1 MKYFFL
7 FLPIFITAQFTNV
20 KGFVKSDYG
29 NLGYA
34 SVSLLKSEKGVITN
48 DNGYFEIDID
58 FSKENELFI
67 SYLGHISKK
76 ISLNN
81 KALNFNN
88 LIIYLEEDI
97 NGLNEIVVTGTMKDE
112 FVTESPVKV
121 NVITAKKINS
131 FLPSAGTNITKII
144 QLINGAQEVI
154 ACGVCYTNSISI
166 NGLEGPYTSILMDG
180 IPMYGNLASVYGL
193 NGIPNM
199 IIDRLEI
206 VKGPSSTLYGSE
218 AVAGVINIIT
228 KNPEDQPFL
237 SLDIQGTSHMESY
250 INMTLTPKI
259 GNTTGY
265 FGLNWDRKNDY
276 DDYNSDGFGDDI
288 NLDRISIFN
297 KWNIHRKSKKQFII
311 SSRYYFEDRRNGVEE
326 FLKNGNYKKLRGSE
340 NIYGES
346 IYTSRVELFGTY
358 KFNNEISFQFSFN
371 DHNQNSVYGT
381 TLFKADQSIAFGQFI
396 WNRTIKKHDLVI
408 GAAYRFTFYDDNTTA
423 TFNEFLGIN
432 KEEITQLPGVFI
444 QDEIQFNEQNSLLL
458 GFRYDYNSIHGTIF
472 TPRLNYKISNQ
483 DLSSI
488 LRISIGSGYRIAQ
501 IFTEDHAALT
511 GARDVVFLNDL
522 DPETSWNINLNY
534 VYKMYLKQGHILNFD
549 ASIFRTDFS
558 NKILPNYDTDPN
570 LIIFDNLS
578 GKSVT
583 QGISLNFN
591 SVFQNGLRISLGATY
606 IDSYIDSKG
615 LKTIPYL
622 TEKFQGVWNIKY
634 EFQKSNIT
642 LDFTGTITGPLKLPL
657 LGDLDPRSQF
667 SPTFN
672 IINLQLT
679 KEWNN
684 SYELYGGVKNILNFT
699 PADNS
704 IARAFDPFDR
714 EVKFDTSGAAQVSP
728 GNPYALTF
736 DPSYVYA
743 SNQGSRFFIGF
754 RYYLN

>member
-1 MKYFFL
+1 MLVRLLLAVCFTQF
-7 FLPIFITAQFTNV
+7 IFAQEQIV
-20 KGFVKSDYG
+20 KGIVLFEG
-29 NLGYA
+29 IPLEGA
-34 SVSLLKSEKGVITN
+34 SVIVKDFNVGTITDASGAFSLTLSNIKNPKIT
-48 DNGYFEIDID
+48 
-58 FSKENELFI
+58 I
-67 SYLGHISKK
+67 SYLGYKS
-76 ISLNN
+76 
-81 KALNFNN
+81 FN
-88 LIIYLEEDI
+88 L
-97 NGLNEIVVTGTMKDE
+97 K
-112 FVTESPVKV
+112 
-121 NVITAKKINS
+121 
-131 FLPSAGTNITKII
+131 ITKISNDLGNI
-144 QLINGAQEVI
+144 ELVSDDKLDEVVISGTLKPVSRLKSPVSVEVYAESFFKANPTSSIFEALDIINGVRPQLN
-154 ACGVCYTNSISI
+154 CNVCSTGDIHI
-166 NGLEGPYTSILMDG
+166 NGQEGSYTMILIDG
-180 IPMYGNLASVYGL
+180 LPIVSGLSSVYGL
-193 NGIPNM
+193 SGIPQSLIERIE
-199 IIDRLEI
+199 II
-206 VKGPSSTLYGSE
+206 KGPASTLYGSE
-218 AVAGVINIIT
+218 AIGGVINLIT
-228 KNPEDQPFL
+228 KIPENASRFSFDSFTSNWGDLNLDLGHQYRLSKKINGLLGVNYFKYSNPVD
-237 SLDIQGTSHMESY
+237 
-250 INMTLTPKI
+250 N
-259 GNTTGY
+259 
-265 FGLNWDRKNDY
+265 
-276 DDYNSDGFGDDI
+276 NSDGFTD
-288 NLDRISIFN
+288 LTLQDRISVFN
-297 KWNIHRKSKKQFII
+297 KLNIGKRLSFA
-311 SSRYYFEDRRNGVEE
+311 SRFVYEDRWGGEMNWNPT
-326 FLKNGNYKKLRGSE
+326 FRGGDLV
-340 NIYGES
+340 YGES

-432 KEEITQLPGVFI
+432 KEEITQIPGVFI
-444 QDEIQFNEQNSLLL
+444 QDEIKFNEQNSLLL

-522 DPETSWNINLNY
+522 DPEMSWNINLNY

-615 LKTIPYL
+615 LKTVPYL

-679 KEWNN
+679 KGWNN

-714 EVKFDTSGAAQVSP
+714 EVKFDASGAAQVSP

>member
-1 MKYFFL
+1 MLVRLLLAVCFTQF
-7 FLPIFITAQFTNV
+7 IFAQEQIV
-20 KGFVKSDYG
+20 KGIVLFEG
-29 NLGYA
+29 IPLEGA
-34 SVSLLKSEKGVITN
+34 SVIVKDFNVGTITDASGAFSLTLSNIKNPKIT
-48 DNGYFEIDID
+48 
-58 FSKENELFI
+58 I
-67 SYLGHISKK
+67 SYLGYKS
-76 ISLNN
+76 
-81 KALNFNN
+81 FN
-88 LIIYLEEDI
+88 L
-97 NGLNEIVVTGTMKDE
+97 K
-112 FVTESPVKV
+112 
-121 NVITAKKINS
+121 
-131 FLPSAGTNITKII
+131 ITKISNDLGNI
-144 QLINGAQEVI
+144 ELVSDDKLDEVVISGTLKPVSRLKSPVSVEVYAESFFKANPTSSIFEALDIINGVRPQLN
-154 ACGVCYTNSISI
+154 CNVCSTGDIHI
-166 NGLEGPYTSILMDG
+166 NGQEGSYTMILIDG
-180 IPMYGNLASVYGL
+180 LPIVSGLSSVYGL
-193 NGIPNM
+193 SGIPQSLIERIE
-199 IIDRLEI
+199 II
-206 VKGPSSTLYGSE
+206 KGPASTLYGSE
-218 AVAGVINIIT
+218 AIGGVINLIT
-228 KNPEDQPFL
+228 KIPENASRFSFDSFTSNWGDLNLDLGHQYRLSKKINGLLGVNYFKYSNPVD
-237 SLDIQGTSHMESY
+237 
-250 INMTLTPKI
+250 N
-259 GNTTGY
+259 
-265 FGLNWDRKNDY
+265 
-276 DDYNSDGFGDDI
+276 NSDGFTD
-288 NLDRISIFN
+288 LTLQDRISVFN
-297 KWNIHRKSKKQFII
+297 KLNIGKRLSFA
-311 SSRYYFEDRRNGVEE
+311 SRFVYEDRWGGEMNWNPT
-326 FLKNGNYKKLRGSE
+326 FRGGDLV
-340 NIYGES
+340 YGES

-432 KEEITQLPGVFI
+432 KEEITQIPGVFI
-444 QDEIQFNEQNSLLL
+444 QDEIKFNEQNSLLL

-522 DPETSWNINLNY
+522 DPEMSWNINLNY

-679 KEWNN
+679 KGWNN

-714 EVKFDTSGAAQVSP
+714 EVKFDASGAAQVSP

>member
-1 MKYFFL
+1 MLVRLLLAVCFTQF
-7 FLPIFITAQFTNV
+7 IFAQEQIV
-20 KGFVKSDYG
+20 KGIVLFEG
-29 NLGYA
+29 IPLEGA
-34 SVSLLKSEKGVITN
+34 SVIVKDFNVGTITDASGAFSLTLSNIKNTKIT
-48 DNGYFEIDID
+48 
-58 FSKENELFI
+58 I
-67 SYLGHISKK
+67 SYLGYKS
-76 ISLNN
+76 
-81 KALNFNN
+81 FN
-88 LIIYLEEDI
+88 L
-97 NGLNEIVVTGTMKDE
+97 K
-112 FVTESPVKV
+112 
-121 NVITAKKINS
+121 
-131 FLPSAGTNITKII
+131 ITKISNDLGNI
-144 QLINGAQEVI
+144 ELVSDDKLDEVVISGTLKPVSRLKSPVSVEVYAESFFKANPTSSIFEALDIINGVRPQLN
-154 ACGVCYTNSISI
+154 CNVCSTGDIHI
-166 NGLEGPYTSILMDG
+166 NGQEGSYTMILIDG
-180 IPMYGNLASVYGL
+180 LPIVSGLSSVYGVS
-193 NGIPNM
+193 GIPQSLIERIE
-199 IIDRLEI
+199 II
-206 VKGPSSTLYGSE
+206 KGPAPTLYGSE
-218 AVAGVINIIT
+218 AIGGVINLIT
-228 KNPEDQPFL
+228 KIPENASRFSFDSFTSNWGDLNLDLGHQYRLSKKINGLLGVNYFKYSNPVD
-237 SLDIQGTSHMESY
+237 
-250 INMTLTPKI
+250 N
-259 GNTTGY
+259 
-265 FGLNWDRKNDY
+265 
-276 DDYNSDGFGDDI
+276 NSDGFTD
-288 NLDRISIFN
+288 LTLQDRISVFN
-297 KWNIHRKSKKQFII
+297 KLNIGKRLSFA
-311 SSRYYFEDRRNGVEE
+311 SRFVYEDRWGGEMNWNPT
-326 FLKNGNYKKLRGSE
+326 FRGGDLV
-340 NIYGES
+340 YGES

-444 QDEIQFNEQNSLLL
+444 QDEIKFNEQNSLLL

-522 DPETSWNINLNY
+522 EPEMSWNINLNY

-679 KEWNN
+679 KGWNN

-714 EVKFDTSGAAQVSP
+714 EVKFDASGAAQVSP

>member
-1 MKYFFL
+1 MLVRLLLAVCFTQF
-7 FLPIFITAQFTNV
+7 IFAQEQIV
-20 KGFVKSDYG
+20 KGIVLFEG
-29 NLGYA
+29 IPLEGA
-34 SVSLLKSEKGVITN
+34 SVIVKDFNFGTITDASGAFSLSLSNIKNPKIT
-48 DNGYFEIDID
+48 
-58 FSKENELFI
+58 I
-67 SYLGHISKK
+67 SYLGYKS
-76 ISLNN
+76 
-81 KALNFNN
+81 FN
-88 LIIYLEEDI
+88 L
-97 NGLNEIVVTGTMKDE
+97 K
-112 FVTESPVKV
+112 
-121 NVITAKKINS
+121 
-131 FLPSAGTNITKII
+131 ITKISNDLGNI
-144 QLINGAQEVI
+144 ELVSDDKLDEVVISGTLKPVSRLKSPVSVEVYAESFFKANPTSSIFEALDIINGVRPQLN
-154 ACGVCYTNSISI
+154 CNVCSTGDIHI
-166 NGLEGPYTSILMDG
+166 NGQEGSYTMILIDG
-180 IPMYGNLASVYGL
+180 LPIVSGLSSVYGL
-193 NGIPNM
+193 SGIPQSLIERIE
-199 IIDRLEI
+199 II
-206 VKGPSSTLYGSE
+206 KGPASTLYGSE
-218 AVAGVINIIT
+218 AIGGVINLIT
-228 KNPEDQPFL
+228 KIPENASRFSFDSFTSNWGDLNLDLGHQYRLSKKINGLLGVNYFKYSNPVD
-237 SLDIQGTSHMESY
+237 
-250 INMTLTPKI
+250 N
-259 GNTTGY
+259 
-265 FGLNWDRKNDY
+265 
-276 DDYNSDGFGDDI
+276 NSDGFTD
-288 NLDRISIFN
+288 LTLQDRISVFN
-297 KWNIHRKSKKQFII
+297 KLNIGKRLSFA
-311 SSRYYFEDRRNGVEE
+311 SRFVYEDRWGGEMNWNPT
-326 FLKNGNYKKLRGSE
+326 FRGGDLV
-340 NIYGES
+340 YGES

-522 DPETSWNINLNY
+522 DPEMSWNINLNY

-679 KEWNN
+679 KGWNN

-714 EVKFDTSGAAQVSP
+714 EVKFDASGAAQVSP

>member
-1 MKYFFL
+1 MLVRLLLAVCFTQF
-7 FLPIFITAQFTNV
+7 IFAQEQIV
-20 KGFVKSDYG
+20 KGIVLFEG
-29 NLGYA
+29 IPLEGA
-34 SVSLLKSEKGVITN
+34 SVIVKDFNIGTITDASGAFSLTLSNIKNPKIT
-48 DNGYFEIDID
+48 
-58 FSKENELFI
+58 I
-67 SYLGHISKK
+67 SYLGYKS
-76 ISLNN
+76 
-81 KALNFNN
+81 FN
-88 LIIYLEEDI
+88 L
-97 NGLNEIVVTGTMKDE
+97 K
-112 FVTESPVKV
+112 
-121 NVITAKKINS
+121 
-131 FLPSAGTNITKII
+131 ITKISNDLGNI
-144 QLINGAQEVI
+144 ELVSDDKLDEVVISGTLKPISRLKSPVSVEVYAESFFKANPTSSIFEALDIINGVRPQLN
-154 ACGVCYTNSISI
+154 CNVCSTGDIHI
-166 NGLEGPYTSILMDG
+166 NGQEGSYTMILIDG
-180 IPMYGNLASVYGL
+180 LPIVSGLSSVYGL
-193 NGIPNM
+193 SGIPQSLIERIE
-199 IIDRLEI
+199 II
-206 VKGPSSTLYGSE
+206 KGPASTLYGSE
-218 AVAGVINIIT
+218 AIGGVINLIT
-228 KNPEDQPFL
+228 KIPENASRFSFDSFTSNWGDLNLDLGHQYRLSKKINGLLGVNYFKYSNPVD
-237 SLDIQGTSHMESY
+237 
-250 INMTLTPKI
+250 N
-259 GNTTGY
+259 
-265 FGLNWDRKNDY
+265 
-276 DDYNSDGFGDDI
+276 NSDGFTD
-288 NLDRISIFN
+288 LTLQDRISVFN
-297 KWNIHRKSKKQFII
+297 KLNIGKRLSFA
-311 SSRYYFEDRRNGVEE
+311 SRFVYEDRWGGEMNWNPT
-326 FLKNGNYKKLRGSE
+326 FRGGDLV
-340 NIYGES
+340 YGES

-432 KEEITQLPGVFI
+432 KEEITQIPGVFI
-444 QDEIQFNEQNSLLL
+444 QDEIKFNEQNSLLL

-522 DPETSWNINLNY
+522 DPEMSWNINLNY

-615 LKTIPYL
+615 LKTVPYL

-679 KEWNN
+679 KGWNN

-714 EVKFDTSGAAQVSP
+714 EVKFDASGAAQVSP

>member
-1 MKYFFL
+1 MLVRLLLAVCFTQF
-7 FLPIFITAQFTNV
+7 IFAQEQIV
-20 KGFVKSDYG
+20 KGIVLFEG
-29 NLGYA
+29 IPLEGA
-34 SVSLLKSEKGVITN
+34 SVIVKDFNVGTITDASGAFSLTLSNIKNPKIT
-48 DNGYFEIDID
+48 
-58 FSKENELFI
+58 I
-67 SYLGHISKK
+67 SYLGYKS
-76 ISLNN
+76 
-81 KALNFNN
+81 FN
-88 LIIYLEEDI
+88 L
-97 NGLNEIVVTGTMKDE
+97 K
-112 FVTESPVKV
+112 
-121 NVITAKKINS
+121 
-131 FLPSAGTNITKII
+131 ITKISNDLGNI
-144 QLINGAQEVI
+144 ELVSDDKLDEVVISGTLKPVSRLKSPVSVEVYAESFFKANPTSSIFEALDIINGVRPQLN
-154 ACGVCYTNSISI
+154 CNVCSTGDIHI
-166 NGLEGPYTSILMDG
+166 NGQEGSYTMILIDG
-180 IPMYGNLASVYGL
+180 LPIVSGLSSVYGL
-193 NGIPNM
+193 SGIPQSLIERIE
-199 IIDRLEI
+199 II
-206 VKGPSSTLYGSE
+206 KGPASTLYGSE
-218 AVAGVINIIT
+218 AIGGVINLIT
-228 KNPEDQPFL
+228 KIPENASRFSFDSFTSNWGDLNLDLGHQYRLSKKINGLLGVNYFKYSNPVD
-237 SLDIQGTSHMESY
+237 
-250 INMTLTPKI
+250 N
-259 GNTTGY
+259 
-265 FGLNWDRKNDY
+265 
-276 DDYNSDGFGDDI
+276 NSDGFTD
-288 NLDRISIFN
+288 LTLQDRISVFN
-297 KWNIHRKSKKQFII
+297 KLNIGKRLSFA
-311 SSRYYFEDRRNGVEE
+311 SRFVYEDRWGGEMNWNPT
-326 FLKNGNYKKLRGSE
+326 FRGGDLV
-340 NIYGES
+340 YGES

-432 KEEITQLPGVFI
+432 KEEITQIPGVFI
-444 QDEIQFNEQNSLLL
+444 QDEIKFNEQNSLLL

-522 DPETSWNINLNY
+522 DPEMSWNINLNY

-570 LIIFDNLS
+570 LIIFDNLI

-615 LKTIPYL
+615 LKTVPYL

-679 KEWNN
+679 KGWNN

-714 EVKFDTSGAAQVSP
+714 EVKFDASGAAQVSP

>member
-1 MKYFFL
+1 MLVRLLLAVCFTQF
-7 FLPIFITAQFTNV
+7 IFAQEQIV
-20 KGFVKSDYG
+20 KGIVLFEG
-29 NLGYA
+29 IPLEGA
-34 SVSLLKSEKGVITN
+34 SVIVKDFNVGTITDASGAFSLTLSNIKNPKIT
-48 DNGYFEIDID
+48 
-58 FSKENELFI
+58 I
-67 SYLGHISKK
+67 SYLGYKS
-76 ISLNN
+76 
-81 KALNFNN
+81 FN
-88 LIIYLEEDI
+88 L
-97 NGLNEIVVTGTMKDE
+97 K
-112 FVTESPVKV
+112 
-121 NVITAKKINS
+121 
-131 FLPSAGTNITKII
+131 ITKISNDLGNI
-144 QLINGAQEVI
+144 ELVSDDKLDEVVISGTLKPVSRLKSPVSVEVYAESFFKANPTSSIFEALDIINGVRPQLN
-154 ACGVCYTNSISI
+154 CNVCSTGDIHI
-166 NGLEGPYTSILMDG
+166 NGQEGSYTMILIDG
-180 IPMYGNLASVYGL
+180 LPIVSGLSSVYGVS
-193 NGIPNM
+193 GIPQSLIERIE
-199 IIDRLEI
+199 II
-206 VKGPSSTLYGSE
+206 KGPASTLYGSE
-218 AVAGVINIIT
+218 AIGGVINLIT
-228 KNPEDQPFL
+228 KIPENASRFSFDSFTSNWGDLNLDLGHQYRLSKKINGLLGVNYFKYSNPVD
-237 SLDIQGTSHMESY
+237 
-250 INMTLTPKI
+250 N
-259 GNTTGY
+259 
-265 FGLNWDRKNDY
+265 
-276 DDYNSDGFGDDI
+276 NSDGFTD
-288 NLDRISIFN
+288 LTLQDRISVFN
-297 KWNIHRKSKKQFII
+297 KLNIGKRLSFASRFVYADRWGGEMNWNPTF
-311 SSRYYFEDRRNGVEE
+311 
-326 FLKNGNYKKLRGSE
+326 RGGDLV
-340 NIYGES
+340 YGES

-444 QDEIQFNEQNSLLL
+444 QDEIKFNELNSLLL

-522 DPETSWNINLNY
+522 DPEMSWNINLNY

-615 LKTIPYL
+615 LKKIPYL

-679 KEWNN
+679 KGWNN

-714 EVKFDTSGAAQVSP
+714 EVKFDASGAAQVSP

-743 SNQGSRFFIGF
+743 SNQGFRFFIGF

>member
-1 MKYFFL
+1 MLVRLLLAVCFTQF
-7 FLPIFITAQFTNV
+7 IFAQEQIV
-20 KGFVKSDYG
+20 KGIVLFEG
-29 NLGYA
+29 IPLEGA
-34 SVSLLKSEKGVITN
+34 SVIVKDFNIGTITDASGAFSLTLSNIKNPKIT
-48 DNGYFEIDID
+48 
-58 FSKENELFI
+58 I
-67 SYLGHISKK
+67 SYLGYKS
-76 ISLNN
+76 
-81 KALNFNN
+81 FN
-88 LIIYLEEDI
+88 L
-97 NGLNEIVVTGTMKDE
+97 K
-112 FVTESPVKV
+112 
-121 NVITAKKINS
+121 
-131 FLPSAGTNITKII
+131 ITKISNDLGNI
-144 QLINGAQEVI
+144 ELVSDDKLDEVVISGTLKPISRLKSPVSVEVYAESFFKANPTSSIFEALDIINGVRPQLN
-154 ACGVCYTNSISI
+154 CNVCSTGDIHI
-166 NGLEGPYTSILMDG
+166 NGQEGSYTMILIDG
-180 IPMYGNLASVYGL
+180 LPIVSGLSSVYGL
-193 NGIPNM
+193 SGIPQSLIERIE
-199 IIDRLEI
+199 II
-206 VKGPSSTLYGSE
+206 KGPASTLYGSE
-218 AVAGVINIIT
+218 AIGGVINLIT
-228 KNPEDQPFL
+228 KIPENASRFSFDSFTSNWGDLNLDLGHQYRLSKKINGLLGVNYFKYSNPVD
-237 SLDIQGTSHMESY
+237 
-250 INMTLTPKI
+250 N
-259 GNTTGY
+259 
-265 FGLNWDRKNDY
+265 
-276 DDYNSDGFGDDI
+276 NSDGFTD
-288 NLDRISIFN
+288 LSLQDRISVFN
-297 KWNIHRKSKKQFII
+297 KLNIGKRLSFA
-311 SSRYYFEDRRNGVEE
+311 SRFVYEDRWGGEMNWNPT
-326 FLKNGNYKKLRGSE
+326 FRGGDLV
-340 NIYGES
+340 YGES

-522 DPETSWNINLNY
+522 EPEMSWNINLNY

-578 GKSVT
+578 GRSVT

>member
-1 MKYFFL
+1 MLVRLLLAVCFTQF
-7 FLPIFITAQFTNV
+7 IFAQEQIV
-20 KGFVKSDYG
+20 KGIVLFEG
-29 NLGYA
+29 IPLEGA
-34 SVSLLKSEKGVITN
+34 SVIVKDFNVGTITDASGAFSLTLSNIKNPKIT
-48 DNGYFEIDID
+48 
-58 FSKENELFI
+58 I
-67 SYLGHISKK
+67 SYLGYKS
-76 ISLNN
+76 
-81 KALNFNN
+81 FN
-88 LIIYLEEDI
+88 L
-97 NGLNEIVVTGTMKDE
+97 K
-112 FVTESPVKV
+112 
-121 NVITAKKINS
+121 
-131 FLPSAGTNITKII
+131 ITKISNDLGNI
-144 QLINGAQEVI
+144 ELVSDDKLDEVVISGTLKPVSRLKSPVSVEVYAESFFKANPTSSIFEALDIINGVRPQLN
-154 ACGVCYTNSISI
+154 CNVCSTGDIHI
-166 NGLEGPYTSILMDG
+166 NGQEGSYTMILIDG
-180 IPMYGNLASVYGL
+180 LPIVSGLSSVYGL
-193 NGIPNM
+193 SGIPQSLIERIE
-199 IIDRLEI
+199 II
-206 VKGPSSTLYGSE
+206 KGPASTLYGSE
-218 AVAGVINIIT
+218 AIGGVINLIT
-228 KNPEDQPFL
+228 KIPENASRFSFDSFTSNWGDLNLDLGHQYRLSKKINGLLGVNYFKYSNPVD
-237 SLDIQGTSHMESY
+237 
-250 INMTLTPKI
+250 N
-259 GNTTGY
+259 
-265 FGLNWDRKNDY
+265 
-276 DDYNSDGFGDDI
+276 NSDGFTD
-288 NLDRISIFN
+288 LTLQDRISVFN
-297 KWNIHRKSKKQFII
+297 KLNIGKRLSFA
-311 SSRYYFEDRRNGVEE
+311 SRFVYEDRWGGEMNWNPT
-326 FLKNGNYKKLRGSE
+326 FRGGDLV
-340 NIYGES
+340 YGES

-432 KEEITQLPGVFI
+432 KEEITQIPGVFI

-522 DPETSWNINLNY
+522 DPEMSWNINLNY

-570 LIIFDNLS
+570 LIIFDNLI

-615 LKTIPYL
+615 LKTVPYL

-679 KEWNN
+679 KGWNN

-714 EVKFDTSGAAQVSP
+714 EVKFDASGAAQVSP